1 MRQPPH
7 SPPRPR
13 RVSPLA
19 AWLLAAAICLLI
31 MSMAGPGAVAQDT
44 SIRFGQSL
52 RLAGSELEVTAD
64 QLEVDQQGGATVFS
78 GNVLIIQGDLRMT
91 AGQLRLEYRGAEGNR
106 RIDRLVASNGVTLVT
121 PDEAVE
127 AREAIYG
134 MARGTLEM
142 RGDVMLVQ
150 GANVLSGE
158 SFIADLN
165 TGSGRMSGR
174 VRSVIRLD

>member
-1 MRQPPH
+1 MRQPNH
-7 SPPRPR
+7 SPPPPR

-19 AWLLAAAICLLI
+19 AMLLAAAICLLI
-31 MSMAGPGAVAQDT
+31 MPLAGPGLLAQDT
-44 SIRFGQSL
+44 NIRFGQSL

-64 QLEVDQQGGATVFS
+64 QLEVDQQGGATTFS

-106 RIDRLVASNGVTLVT
+106 QIDRLVASGGVTLAT

-127 AREAIYG
+127 AREAVYG
-134 MARGTLEM
+134 LAASTLEM
-142 RGDVMLVQ
+142 RGDVLLVQ

-158 SFIADLN
+158 RFMADLN